1 LATTQRSADMFPR
14 FLYPFLVYRSF
25 FYPFFLLCLITV
37 PCWLVFRLYRLRT
50 RGQPLS
56 RRRELLLL
64 ILVVYLSGLASAT
77 LSPNHGS
84 RARAEA
90 TAGIE
95 LRPRATS
102 LTCSSAALPSRSNAR
117 FFCLYNA
124 KGNVVLFVPL
134 GILLPLVSRRL
145 RFLQGILIALGLSVG
160 IEILQYVSRAW
171 GSYRLADVNDV
182 ILNVLGAALG
192 LAIVMLPRLV
202 LGPLLRS
209 RQGTLP
215 ADPHA

>member
-1 LATTQRSADMFPR
+1 MFPR

-37 PCWLVFRLYRLRT
+37 PCWLVFRLDRLRT
-50 RGQPLS
+50 RGQPLP

-90 TAGIE
+90 TSGIV
-95 LRPRATS
+95 LSPRTAS
-102 LTCSSAALPSRSNAR
+102 LTCSSATLPSRSNAR
-117 FFCLYNA
+117 FFCMYNA
-124 KGNVVLFVPL
+124 KGNVLLFVPL

-145 RFLQGILIALGLSVG
+145 RFVEGILIALGLSVG
-160 IEILQYVSRAW
+160 IEILQYVSRTW
-171 GSYRLADVNDV
+171 GSYRLADINDV
-182 ILNVLGAALG
+182 VLNVLGAGLG
-192 LAIVMLPRLV
+192 LVIGMLLRLA
-202 LGPLLRS
+202 LGPLLRP
-209 RQGTLP
+209 RQSTLP
-215 ADPHA
+215 AAPHA